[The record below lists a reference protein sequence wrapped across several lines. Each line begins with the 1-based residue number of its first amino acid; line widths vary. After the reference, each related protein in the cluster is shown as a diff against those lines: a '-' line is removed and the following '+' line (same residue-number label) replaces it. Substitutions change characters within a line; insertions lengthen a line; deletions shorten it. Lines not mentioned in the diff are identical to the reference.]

1 MKKKTW
7 CHGTGVNT
15 PDNKETNLL
24 NMLVIL
30 HPTNVSV
37 CSLLYYV
44 LVRVRL
50 ASNN

>member
-7 CHGTGVNT
+7 CHGTGVDT

-30 HPTNVSV
+30 HPTK
-37 CSLLYYV
+37 
-44 LVRVRL
+44 L
-50 ASNN
+50 AFARFCTMCWFA